1 MRNIRLAIVA
11 GLTLGGSVAAGA
23 ATAQDAFLGTFKKFG
38 ITPEFANSKKPC
50 LCTGGSF
57 NQRAGR
63 FVISK
68 AGNSWRFDCSI
79 PTFAADGTATGGG
92 LCIGNGGTVTVIDK

>member
-1 MRNIRLAIVA
+1 MRNIRLAILV
-11 GLTLGGSVAAGA
+11 GLTVGGSVAAGA
-23 ATAQDAFLGTFKKFG
+23 ATPEDAFLSTFKKFG
-38 ITPEFANSKKPC
+38 ITPEFGTSKKPC
-50 LCTGGSF
+50 LCTGGAF

-79 PTFAADGTATGGG
+79 PTFAADGSPTGGG
-92 LCIGNGGTVTVIDK
+92 LCIGNGGAVTVIDK